1 MNSIMS
7 NQPLN
12 TLQKTFRTVE
22 ELKSGLMVATIMEI
36 SGMESRKV
44 KASTSGLMAPSIQ
57 DSGRTMR

>member
-12 TLQKTFRTVE
+12 TLQKTFRTAE

-44 KASTSGLMAPSIQ
+44 KAFTSGLMAPSIQ
-57 DSGRTMR
+57 ASGRTMR